1 MSFVSSTELQQYPA
15 RGPVFFAVGT
25 DFGKLSTFS
34 QSVFNMVKGTLLC
47 AGMVGK
53 DLGVVMGI
61 DGIEEGLGM

>member
-1 MSFVSSTELQQYPA
+1 
-15 RGPVFFAVGT
+15 VGT